1 MKIPQHRKDL
11 EAIDPGLFDLI
22 RLEDERQNR
31 RLIMIPSESLAPKA
45 VKETLGS
52 SFTNIYAEGYPRPET
67 RFQSEEQIL
76 DYTDSLTTYRRYS
89 DPRFYKG
96 VEYVDIVEAL
106 ARRRCAEA
114 FATNGLT
121 ADDLYINVQPLSGAP
136 ANNAVYTAL
145 LSPGDTILGMSLLF
159 GGHLTHGS
167 SVNRSGMLYN
177 AQHYSV
183 DPETERIDY
192 DAVLAKALETKPKII
207 VAGYSSY
214 PFVPDWKKFREIAD
228 SVGAIL
234 LADVSHIAGMIAAGT
249 IPSPIGF
256 AHIVTFTTHKTMI
269 GPRGACIITDSP
281 ALSKKIDKAVF
292 PGEQGGPH
300 INTIAALALTFK
312 IAQTDEFKALQQQ
325 IAKNAVA
332 FSDQLK
338 ARGLRVPYDGTDTHI
353 VLLDCKSIKAKDGT
367 HLSGEMGARLLDIA
381 GIVANS
387 NTIPGDRSTFSST
400 GVRFGSPWL
409 TQRGLVE
416 EDFKEIANI
425 IADLLENT
433 TPYAVPGAKKTQ
445 LRAKVS
451 FNALE
456 DAKRRVRILAEK
468 AIASTDVPASHGYPH
483 FFSSDDNFNAPWA
496 NFELSGDQVRLFLSY
511 TLSSDVEDL
520 QPGESQPTKIHTTET
535 AVEGVLSCKSPQ
547 RFVLSVPGNQAGL
560 AGAWLR
566 NLSDAYI
573 KFDEDLV
580 MRIPGP
586 IRIEDGDH
594 QAPAAVQGDPV
605 SNHKPYFIGQ
615 AKDEKSGSPLPPFTW
630 EEKEPD
636 ELLKTPLNET
646 HRLMGAKMVPFA
658 GWDMPVWYTSVVEE
672 HQAVREAA
680 GLFDVT
686 HMGVYQAEG
695 PDAMVFL
702 DSVCANDISSLEVG
716 ESCYT
721 HFLDP
726 DANVIDD
733 LLVYRR
739 GKEKYLVVVNA
750 SNDDKDWTWLNSVR
764 EGSVC
769 VDNDK
774 PWAVAF
780 GKDVILRNLRDAKE
794 DADMRVDIALQGPKS
809 RDILLKLEMSLED
822 REAILGLGWAN
833 LCEATLNGIP
843 MVVSR
848 TGYTGE
854 RMGFELFVHPDQ
866 AVQLWNDLLEAG
878 KDLGIKPCGLGSRDS
893 LRTEA
898 GLPLYGHEMGGM
910 LNLGVGQ
917 AGFDKFVKIYK
928 PWFIGRKAF
937 IAQEAARDAVVVRFT
952 FDEKRTRMAHLGDPV
967 IDSRGKVIGT
977 VTSCAVNSEGSL
989 TGQAYI
995 SEKLSA
1001 EGSEIYIYQ
1010 GAPQDASKAPAELT
1024 KGDRVTLPARAT
1036 VISRFPK

>member
-76 DYTDSLTTYRRYS
+76 DYSDSLTTYRRYS

-121 ADDLYINVQPLSGAP
+121 ADDLYVNVQPLSGAP

-214 PFVPDWKKFREIAD
+214 PYVPDWKKFREIAD

-312 IAQTDEFKALQQQ
+312 IAQTDEFKLLQQQ

-353 VLLDCKSIKAKDGT
+353 ILLDCKSIKAKDGT

-400 GVRFGSPWL
+400 GVRFGSPW
-409 TQRGLVE
+409 
-416 EDFKEIANI
+416 
-425 IADLLENT
+425 
-433 TPYAVPGAKKTQ
+433 
-445 LRAKVS
+445 
-451 FNALE
+451 
-456 DAKRRVRILAEK
+456 
-468 AIASTDVPASHGYPH
+468 
-483 FFSSDDNFNAPWA
+483 
-496 NFELSGDQVRLFLSY
+496 
-511 TLSSDVEDL
+511 
-520 QPGESQPTKIHTTET
+520 
-535 AVEGVLSCKSPQ
+535 
-547 RFVLSVPGNQAGL
+547 
-560 AGAWLR
+560 
-566 NLSDAYI
+566 
-573 KFDEDLV
+573 
-580 MRIPGP
+580 
-586 IRIEDGDH
+586 
-594 QAPAAVQGDPV
+594 
-605 SNHKPYFIGQ
+605 
-615 AKDEKSGSPLPPFTW
+615 
-630 EEKEPD
+630 
-636 ELLKTPLNET
+636 
-646 HRLMGAKMVPFA
+646 
-658 GWDMPVWYTSVVEE
+658 
-672 HQAVREAA
+672 
-680 GLFDVT
+680 
-686 HMGVYQAEG
+686 
-695 PDAMVFL
+695 
-702 DSVCANDISSLEVG
+702 
-716 ESCYT
+716 
-721 HFLDP
+721 
-726 DANVIDD
+726 
-733 LLVYRR
+733 
-739 GKEKYLVVVNA
+739 
-750 SNDDKDWTWLNSVR
+750 
-764 EGSVC
+764 
-769 VDNDK
+769 
-774 PWAVAF
+774 
-780 GKDVILRNLRDAKE
+780 
-794 DADMRVDIALQGPKS
+794 
-809 RDILLKLEMSLED
+809 
-822 REAILGLGWAN
+822 
-833 LCEATLNGIP
+833 
-843 MVVSR
+843 
-848 TGYTGE
+848 
-854 RMGFELFVHPDQ
+854 
-866 AVQLWNDLLEAG
+866 
-878 KDLGIKPCGLGSRDS
+878 
-893 LRTEA
+893 
-898 GLPLYGHEMGGM
+898 
-910 LNLGVGQ
+910 
-917 AGFDKFVKIYK
+917 
-928 PWFIGRKAF
+928 
-937 IAQEAARDAVVVRFT
+937 
-952 FDEKRTRMAHLGDPV
+952 
-967 IDSRGKVIGT
+967 
-977 VTSCAVNSEGSL
+977 
-989 TGQAYI
+989 
-995 SEKLSA
+995 
-1001 EGSEIYIYQ
+1001 
-1010 GAPQDASKAPAELT
+1010 
-1024 KGDRVTLPARAT
+1024 
-1036 VISRFPK
+1036 

>member
-76 DYTDSLTTYRRYS
+76 DYSDSLTTYRRYS

-121 ADDLYINVQPLSGAP
+121 ADDLYVNVQPLSGAP

-214 PFVPDWKKFREIAD
+214 PYVPDWKKFREIAD

-312 IAQTDEFKALQQQ
+312 IAQTDEFKLLQQQ

-416 EDFKEIANI
+416 EDFREIANI

-433 TPYAVPGAKKTQ
+433 TPYAVPGGKKPQ

-451 FNALE
+451 FKALE
-456 DAKRRVRILAEK
+456 DAKRRVRLVAEK
-468 AIASTDVPASHGYPH
+468 ALPSSDVQDSHGYPH
-483 FFSSDDNFNAPWA
+483 FFSRDDNVDAPWA

-520 QPGESQPTKIHTTET
+520 KPGESQPTKIHTTEDS
-535 AVEGVLSCKSPQ
+535 VEGVLRCSSPQ
-547 RFVLSVPGNQAGL
+547 TFVLSVPGNKAGL
-560 AGAWLR
+560 TGAWLR

-586 IRIEDGDH
+586 VRIEDGDQ
-594 QAPAAVQGDPV
+594 QAPAAVQGTPV
-605 SNHKPYFIGQ
+605 SNKKPYYIGQ
-615 AKDEKSGSPLPPFTW
+615 TKDEKAGTPLPPFTW
-630 EEKEPD
+630 DEKEPD

-658 GWDMPVWYTSVVEE
+658 GWDMPVWYTSVVDE

-750 SNDDKDWTWLNSVR
+750 SNDEKDWVWLNSVR
-764 EGSVC
+764 DGRVC

-794 DADMRVDIALQGPKS
+794 AADMRVDIALQGPKS
-809 RDILLKLEMSLED
+809 RDILLNLQVSLKD

-898 GLPLYGHEMGGM
+898 GLPLYGHEMGGL

-937 IAQEAARDAVVVRFT
+937 LAQEAARDAVVVRFT
-952 FDEKRTRMAHLGDPV
+952 FEEKRTRIGHLGDPV

-995 SEKLSA
+995 SEKHSA

-1010 GAPQDASKAPAELT
+1010 GAPQDAGKAPAELT
-1024 KGDRVTLPARAT
+1024 MGDRVTLPARAT